1 MILRNV
7 SYLLFCVLLFAC
19 AQTNSTNQKVPII
32 KPPITNLDTLPD
44 TPVNFDTSKIAILR
58 VDTAYVWLFKNTTS
72 INLVN
77 KDIQTIDRL
86 LSDCINA
93 HNKKQDTT
101 KKFSEYIDL
110 KNYKRQYVPFTN
122 SKGEKKVYVNCFCL
136 SGGNFIE
143 WKKLM
148 HIVDDGGSC
157 FFNVI
162 INLTTIECE
171 QLNVNR
177 SA

>member
-7 SYLLFCVLLFAC
+7 VYLLFCTLLFAC
-19 AQTNSTNQKVPII
+19 AQTNSANQKEPII
-32 KPPITNLDTLPD
+32 KPVIKRYDTIPD
-44 TPVNFDTSKIAILR
+44 TPLNFDTSIIAILSI
-58 VDTAYVWLFKNTTS
+58 DTAYVWLFKNTTS

-77 KDIQTIDRL
+77 KDLQTIDRL

-101 KKFSEYIDL
+101 KKFSEFIEL
-110 KNYKRQYVPFTN
+110 KNYRRQYVPFIN
-122 SKGEKKVYVNCFCL
+122 SKGEKKVYVNCFCT
-136 SGGNFIE
+136 SVGYFIS
-143 WKKLM
+143 WKKM
-148 HIVDDGGSC
+148 MRIVDDGGSC

-162 INLTTIECE
+162 INLITLEYE
-171 QLNVNR
+171 QLFVNG